1 MKKAPWLIVCV
12 LFLTACAGNVQ
23 WRESS
28 ASPPPAKPEPPAIPY
43 LDVERYQTTLTSEP
57 GVKRSSK
64 EKVMHRPHT
73 IAYIEFD
80 EQGDFM
86 DRHQLVDALANIPPS
101 PNRLIV
107 FYAHGW
113 QNNARSADVGQFNA
127 LLAHLSHALNETD
140 QGHGSGIPWEVY
152 GVYLG
157 WRGTLY
163 DPSDI
168 YPAQP
173 PSQRTSVEDI
183 LAKAKPSPFNTLA
196 SAPKLLTFWSRKDA
210 AGRVAGAPL
219 LEAINMI
226 SARARTMPSPAPGPR
241 HTKTILIGHSFGAYV
256 IEKTVLQSISTIPP
270 QMDAKGT
277 SYITPPADLVILLNS
292 AAPAIYAKEFIEFL
306 KWHGVGRDQPP
317 FVISVSSEADLATK
331 LAFPLGTIPASAF
344 DIGSYR
350 GADTYHGANEKIF
363 FTHTPGHTDY
373 LPSFDAYPTDKLPF
387 DQFASDYENE
397 WIFYR
402 NLFPAPADFAKT
414 DLSFIAWDDPYAKNG
429 DAASSRIW
437 QLKPTRAVDSSQ
449 VPFNDTP
456 YWLVR
461 VPASIIADHSDVWCP
476 NSMNL
481 LTSLIRLS
489 GIADN
494 TSALRTIKLAPEA
507 APAELHDRLALLR
520 SYAEN
525 AGK

>member
-1 MKKAPWLIVCV
+1 MKKNLWSIIMV
-12 LFLTACAGNVQ
+12 LLLAGCAENVQ

-28 ASPPPAKPEPPAIPY
+28 GSPREPERASADLPY
-43 LDVERYQTTLTSEP
+43 LDNEHYQTTLNYEP
-57 GVKRSSK
+57 GTKRSAA
-64 EKVMHRPHT
+64 EKATYRPHG
-73 IAYIEFD
+73 ISYIEFD
-80 EQGDFM
+80 DQGDFM
-86 DRHQLVDALANIPPS
+86 NRQQLVDALANIPPG
-101 PNRLIV
+101 PNRLVV

-113 QNNARSADVGQFNA
+113 QNNTRSGDVGQFNA
-127 LLAHLSHALNETD
+127 LLAHLSHALNERD
-140 QGHGSGIPWEVY
+140 PAHSNGMPWEVY

-168 YPAQP
+168 YPAQKL
-173 PSQRTSVEDI
+173 SQKTSVEKI
-183 LAKAKPSPFNTLA
+183 LNKSKPSPYNILA
-196 SAPKLLTFWSRKDA
+196 SAPKQFTFWSRKDA
-210 AGRVAGAPL
+210 AGRMAGAPL

-226 SARARTMPSPAPGPR
+226 SARARTMPSPSSAPLQ
-241 HTKTILIGHSFGAYV
+241 TKTILIGHSFGAYV

-270 QMDAKGT
+270 EMAADGT
-277 SYITPPADLVILLNS
+277 SYITPPADLIILLNS
-292 AAPAIYAKEFIEFL
+292 AAPAIYAKEFMEFL

-317 FVISVSSEADLATK
+317 FVISVSSEADWATK
-331 LAFPLGTIPASAF
+331 DLFPLGTIAGSAF

-350 GADTYHGANEKIF
+350 GKDTYDGANQKTF

-373 LPSFDAYPTDKLPF
+373 LPSFDAYPTGRLPV
-387 DQFASDYENE
+387 DQFSSDYENE

-414 DLSFIAWDDPYAKNG
+414 DLSFIAWGDPYAKTSEP
-429 DAASSRIW
+429 APAQIW
-437 QLKPTRAVDSSQ
+437 QLKPTRAADPKQ

-461 VPASIIADHSDVWCP
+461 VPASIIADHGDVWCP

-489 GIADN
+489 GIADH
-494 TSALRTIKLAPEA
+494 TSVLRTIKLAPET
-507 APAELHDRLALLR
+507 APNTDRLTPLLN
-520 SYAEN
+520 YEAN
-525 AGK
+525 AP